1 MCVRGGLPPRVSITS
16 FTTHTNNEGMKM
28 KKVLLATSALAL
40 VASAAAAEVSVSG
53 TARMGILQIGSGTA
67 ATTYRTRINFSLS
80 GETDGG
86 LTFGAFTRV
95 NINGGGTNAG
105 NATITSNATT
115 VPWSANNQGIFSG
128 SRVYIGNG
136 TFTLTVGNADGAV
149 NAATGV
155 WSVPS
160 VGLTG
165 LGYGNMVTRFNQT
178 SFSSGGAGANVVR
191 LDMSMGN
198 IKASVSG
205 GNGNDTEIGVG
216 FSLGNVN
223 LGLGYDSGAGATGGT
238 TLTAG
243 FDLSGA
249 AITLAAGNYGGTTNW
264 ALGLKYGIGG
274 GALLAYAASVGG
286 ASNYGIGYNYSLG
299 GGATVKIGVASLG
312 GTTRWDAGVGMKF

>member
-1 MCVRGGLPPRVSITS
+1 MCVRGGLSPRVSMTS

-40 VASAAAAEVSVSG
+40 VAGAAAAEVSVSG
-53 TARMGILQIGSGTA
+53 TARMGILQVGTGAA

-95 NINGGGTNAG
+95 NINNA
-105 NATITSNATT
+105 ATGPN
-115 VPWSANNQGIFSG
+115 FSG
-128 SRVYIGNG
+128 SRVFVSNG

-149 NAATGV
+149 NAASGV

-165 LGYGNMVTRFNQT
+165 LGFGNMVTGFTQT
-178 SFSSGGAGANVVR
+178 TFTSTAAGANVVR

-223 LGLGYDSGAGATGGT
+223 LGIGYDSGGNGTGGGGT
-238 TLTAG
+238 VVTAG
-243 FDLSGA
+243 FDLAGA
-249 AITLAAGNYGGTTNW
+249 NITVAAGNITPNAGAATTNW
-264 ALGLKYGIGG
+264 AIGLKYGIGG
-274 GALLAYAASVGG
+274 GSLLAYAASVGG

-299 GGATVKIGVASLG
+299 GGATVKVGVASLG
-312 GTTRWDAGVGMKF
+312 GTTRWDAGIGMKF